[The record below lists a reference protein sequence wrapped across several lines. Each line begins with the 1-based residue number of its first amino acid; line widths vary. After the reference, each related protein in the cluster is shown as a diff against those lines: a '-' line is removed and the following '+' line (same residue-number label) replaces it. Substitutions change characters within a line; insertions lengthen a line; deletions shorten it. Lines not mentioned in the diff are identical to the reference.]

1 MHLRESRKRP
11 ASWAEYKR
19 SIGHGWSTPWHG
31 VELVFE
37 WIAYFLGRW
46 AFLEVLEYSGTFSV
60 LIAVVFYCADTG
72 NRRKQKHYQAWQVIN
87 TAQGKGGNGGRI
99 DALQELNA
107 DKVSLTGVDIAGA
120 FLQGL
125 QLRRANLVRAKMAS
139 ADVRGSDL
147 EECDLQFADL
157 QSANFRNGSLQFA
170 DLRDADLE
178 GADLIGAT
186 LKAANLANT
195 NLSNA
200 DLRNSDMEGVKWQG
214 IRTIDSANIYGV
226 RHAPAG
232 FVAWALQH
240 GAISDRDDDQ

>member
-19 SIGHGWSTPWHG
+19 SIRHRWFTPSYG

-37 WIAYFLGRW
+37 WIAYRLGRW

-107 DKVSLTGVDIAGA
+107 DKVSLRACQKSPKTRDWTFVVGCGM
-120 FLQGL
+120 
-125 QLRRANLVRAKMAS
+125 RRSGK
-139 ADVRGSDL
+139 
-147 EECDLQFADL
+147 
-157 QSANFRNGSLQFA
+157 
-170 DLRDADLE
+170 
-178 GADLIGAT
+178 AT
-186 LKAANLANT
+186 YV
-195 NLSNA
+195 S
-200 DLRNSDMEGVKWQG
+200 
-214 IRTIDSANIYGV
+214 
-226 RHAPAG
+226 H
-232 FVAWALQH
+232 
-240 GAISDRDDDQ
+240 